1 MSTEKKL
8 DYAILGLLCQED
20 LTGYEIKKRFDLSLK
35 YFWGASFGSIYPTLN
50 GLVKGGYAIRRD
62 AIDNG
67 RNKAIYTITEEGRKC
82 LQKWLILPVE
92 KDELRYETML
102 KLFFGNEVGPV
113 NSLEHVHKFREK
125 AEKDLA
131 YLRETEKVIHGM
143 LTEEDSI
150 RRHYL
155 LTVRFGIKS
164 YEAYLE
170 WCDESEKLLMKM

>member
-8 DYAILGLLCQED
+8 DYAILGLLCQEE

-50 GLVKGGYAIRRD
+50 GLVANGRATRRD
-62 AIDNG
+62 TIDNG
-67 RNKAIYTITEEGRKC
+67 RNKAIYTITEEGRMY
-82 LQKWLILPVE
+82 LRNWLVLPVE
-92 KDELRYETML
+92 KDEMRYETML
-102 KLFFGNEVGPV
+102 KLFFGNEAGPV
-113 NSLEHVHKFREK
+113 NSLEHVHQFRDK

-131 YLRETEKVIHGM
+131 YLRETEKVIYDM
-143 LTEEDSI
+143 LKEEDSM
-150 RRHYL
+150 RKHYL

-170 WCDESEKLLMKM
+170 WCHESEKLLKEM